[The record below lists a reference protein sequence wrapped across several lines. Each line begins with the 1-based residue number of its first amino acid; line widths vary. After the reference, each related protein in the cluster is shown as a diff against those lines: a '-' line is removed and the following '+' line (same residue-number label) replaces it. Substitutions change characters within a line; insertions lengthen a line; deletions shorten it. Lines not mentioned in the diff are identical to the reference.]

1 MLLQSKEND
10 YMIKTFVLSV
20 FLILTFNVPS
30 YASEPVFGI
39 DMTKPLPTKNENE
52 NVIEDDFLEYS
63 SKNPYSGTALIKIHD
78 NELFSVMEATI
89 TPDRSITV
97 LQLQR
102 TEKNL
107 NLLYSNFLF
116 LKEALIIKYSKFND
130 YVVKKDISS
139 LKKNNLES
147 NQVFIIEADG
157 KVITLYGYQY
167 TWMDTATSYGLD
179 LSYRSINFK
188 VEQENNLVL
197 ERFVDNL

>member
-1 MLLQSKEND
+1 
-10 YMIKTFVLSV
+10 MIKTFVLSV
-20 FLILTFNVPS
+20 FLILTFNAPS

-63 SKNPYSGTALIKIHD
+63 SKHPYSGTALIKIHD

>member
-1 MLLQSKEND
+1 
-10 YMIKTFVLSV
+10 MIKTFVLSV
-20 FLILTFNVPS
+20 FLILTFNATS

-63 SKNPYSGTALIKIHD
+63 SKHPYSGTALIKIHD

>member
-1 MLLQSKEND
+1 
-10 YMIKTFVLSV
+10 MIKTFVLSV
-20 FLILTFNVPS
+20 FLILTFNASS
-30 YASEPVFGI
+30 YASEPIFGI

-52 NVIEDDFLEYS
+52 NVIEENFLEYS
-63 SKNPYSGTALIKIHD
+63 SKNPYTGTALIKIHD

-188 VEQENNLVL
+188 VKEENNRVL
-197 ERFVDNL
+197 ERFVENL